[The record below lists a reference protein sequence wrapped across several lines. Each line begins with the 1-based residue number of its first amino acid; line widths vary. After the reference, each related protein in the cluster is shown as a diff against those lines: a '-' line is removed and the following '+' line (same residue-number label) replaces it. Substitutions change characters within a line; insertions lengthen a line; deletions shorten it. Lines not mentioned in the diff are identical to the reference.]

1 MSRLINADSYL
12 KNFCNR
18 FCSVKECTSTQK
30 KSCCIAISLEAE
42 PTAFDVD
49 KVVER
54 LEIKLSDTVYEKAT
68 QESNESYLDGLS
80 AGYCL
85 SIGIVKEEGLK

>member
-1 MSRLINADSYL
+1 MSRLIDADSYL
-12 KNFCNR
+12 KKFCNR

-30 KSCCIAISLEAE
+30 KSCCIAISLNDE

-54 LEIKLSDTVYEKAT
+54 LQEQEEKHFHHDFDKDKFEFGAFVASVNAI
-68 QESNESYLDGLS
+68 E
-80 AGYCL
+80 
-85 SIGIVKEEGLK
+85 IVKEGGT